1 MNQNLLTSMQQ
12 ILSQKGLGKEILVD
26 AIEAALLQAA
36 RRRFG
41 LEASVDVGLDEE
53 TGEISIAAPK
63 RVVEIM
69 RTYATEIPIEEAVKM
84 HPEAR
89 VGELVQVPVRTEDF
103 GRIEAQLARQILVQK
118 IKDAERANIFGLYKD
133 RVEEIV
139 SGVVQQE
146 DYRDIIMEIEG
157 AEAVLPLKE
166 QLRNER
172 YRRGDRMRALIID
185 VVDPDDEER
194 IGRRPKAPV
203 ILSRAEPVFL
213 VRLFEQEVPEIADE
227 LVQIEAV
234 AREAGE
240 RSKIAVATTEDGIDP
255 VGTCVGVR
263 GSRVQMVMQ
272 ELNGERIDVI
282 EWSSDP
288 KRFVANALSPVKD
301 ITDVIFEE
309 DEDGEQVAIVVVP
322 DEALSLAIGRRGQN
336 ARLASRLTGCQID
349 IVGEREAGEALR
361 SQVEAEVFKSDDL
374 FKSDEETA
382 DEDTVERDPAEAP
395 VEELLGV
402 TPKLAVTLR
411 ENGYE
416 TIGAIALA
424 DPTALAELPNLGMK
438 TSEKLVQSAQHA
450 APAAGVE
457 GDAEADDSDVAAD
470 DEVEA
475 AGVVDDEVEAA
486 GVVDDDAEEAAD
498 EGAEE
503 AADED
508 TEGAADEDDA
518 AVVDDAADADEGTDV
533 ALDEE

>member
-12 ILSQKGLGKEILVD
+12 ILSQKGLGKDILVE
-26 AIEAALLQAA
+26 AIESALLQAA

-41 LEASVDVGLDEE
+41 QEASVAVGLNEE
-53 TGEISIAAPK
+53 TGEINIAAPK

-69 RTYATEIPIEEAVKM
+69 RTYATEIPIEEAHKL

-133 RVEEIV
+133 RIEEIV

-172 YRRGDRMRALIID
+172 YRRGDRLRALIVD

-194 IGRRPKAPV
+194 VGRRPKAPV

-282 EWSSDP
+282 EWSADP

-301 ITDVIFEE
+301 ITDVVFEE
-309 DEDGEQVAIVVVP
+309 DEDGNPVAIVVVP
-322 DEALSLAIGRRGQN
+322 DDALSLAIGRRGQN

-361 SQVEAEVFKSDDL
+361 SQVVAQV
-374 FKSDEETA
+374 FKSDEEMA
-382 DEDTVERDPAEAP
+382 SDAVVELDPADAP

-411 ENGYE
+411 ENGFE
-416 TIGAIALA
+416 SVGAVSVA
-424 DPTALAELPNLGMK
+424 DPKALAELPNLGMK
-438 TSEKLVQSAQHA
+438 TAEKLVESATHAVALA
-450 APAAGVE
+450 APRSVE
-457 GDAEADDSDVAAD
+457 
-470 DEVEA
+470 DE
-475 AGVVDDEVEAA
+475 G
-486 GVVDDDAEEAAD
+486 AD
-498 EGAEE
+498 EGA
-503 AADED
+503 DSVD
-508 TEGAADEDDA
+508 EGADS
-518 AVVDDAADADEGTDV
+518 VDD
-533 ALDEE
+533 EE

>member
-12 ILSQKGLGKEILVD
+12 ILSQKGLGKDILVE
-26 AIEAALLQAA
+26 AIESALLQAA

-41 LEASVDVGLDEE
+41 LEAVVDVGLDEE
-53 TGEISIAAPK
+53 TGEIRIAAPK

-69 RTYATEIPIEEAVKM
+69 RTYATEIPIEEAVKL

-133 RVEEIV
+133 RVEEVV

-282 EWSSDP
+282 EWSADP
-288 KRFVANALSPVKD
+288 KRFVANALSPVKE

-309 DEDGEQVAIVVVP
+309 DEDGEPVAIVVVP

-361 SQVEAEVFKSDDL
+361 DQVVSEVFKSD
-374 FKSDEETA
+374 EEMA
-382 DEDTVERDPAEAP
+382 EGEDTPDQDPAEAP

-411 ENGYE
+411 ENAYDS
-416 TIGAIALA
+416 IGAVAVA

-438 TSEKLVQSAQHA
+438 TAEKLVESAQHA
-450 APAAGVE
+450 VAVTAPELVDAEVDADAEGADVADADEEPDADAAVIHE
-457 GDAEADDSDVAAD
+457 AEADDLD
-470 DEVEA
+470 D
-475 AGVVDDEVEAA
+475 
-486 GVVDDDAEEAAD
+486 
-498 EGAEE
+498 
-503 AADED
+503 
-508 TEGAADEDDA
+508 T
-518 AVVDDAADADEGTDV
+518 
-533 ALDEE
+533 DEE

>member
-12 ILSQKGLGKEILVD
+12 ILSQKGLGKEILVE

-41 LEASVDVGLDEE
+41 LEASVEVGLDEE

-84 HPEAR
+84 HPEAL
-89 VGELVQVPVRTEDF
+89 VGELVQVPVRTEDL

-185 VVDPDDEER
+185 VLDPDDEER

-301 ITDVIFEE
+301 ITDVVFEE

-361 SQVEAEVFKSDDL
+361 SQVEAEVFKSD
-374 FKSDEETA
+374 EEVI

-457 GDAEADDSDVAAD
+457 DEAQADAEDASPAEETEATDGDAGVAVDDEAAEATDDEAEVVDDVAAD
-470 DEVEA
+470 N
-475 AGVVDDEVEAA
+475 
-486 GVVDDDAEEAAD
+486 DDAE
-498 EGAEE
+498 
-503 AADED
+503 
-508 TEGAADEDDA
+508 TP
-518 AVVDDAADADEGTDV
+518 
-533 ALDEE
+533 LDEE